1 MELCPQTTQSVYLLN
16 GVRTE
21 ISVAKFSDT
30 ILVSLTQIQ
39 KIGTI
44 LLATQPPDLLG
55 DNDFTPQIETILGKD
70 DTPTHLFARALVE
83 HIPRHFSLI
92 LFLGLKSHIP
102 QHIHLVVKMLTENLI
117 W

>member
-1 MELCPQTTQSVYLLN
+1 MELCPHTTQSVYLLN
-16 GVRTE
+16 GIRTE

-30 ILVSLTQIQ
+30 ILLSLTQIQ
-39 KIGTI
+39 RIGTI
-44 LLATQPPDLLG
+44 LLARQPPNIIG
-55 DNDFTPQIETILGKD
+55 DNDVTPQIETILGKD

-83 HIPRHFSLI
+83 HIPREFSLV

-102 QHIHLVVKMLTENLI
+102 KDIHLVVRMLKENVV

>member
-1 MELCPQTTQSVYLLN
+1 MALCPQATQSVYLLN
-16 GVRTE
+16 GIRTE

-30 ILVSLTQIQ
+30 ILVSLTQID

-44 LLATQPPDLLG
+44 LQARQPPNILG
-55 DNDFTPQIETILGKD
+55 DNEVTPQIDTILGKD

-83 HIPRHFSLI
+83 HIPRQFSLI

-102 QHIHLVVKMLTENLI
+102 KDIHPVVRMLRENVV